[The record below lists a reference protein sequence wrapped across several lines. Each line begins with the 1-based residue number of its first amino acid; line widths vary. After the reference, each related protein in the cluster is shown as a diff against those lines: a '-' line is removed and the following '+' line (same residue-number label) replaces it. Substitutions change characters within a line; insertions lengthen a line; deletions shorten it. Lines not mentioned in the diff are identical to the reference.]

1 MAKAKKVPA
10 AQEVNVP
17 EVNEVTTPVQEDQYE
32 GPITHESAEPV
43 PEVETVPTPV
53 LDETSPEIIE
63 RRAKEKDLEASLLLI
78 KTDLKNL
85 RNEIKA
91 LLTGTKVKS
100 VRSSI
105 HKYVFISNGQD
116 PKDMKTSKG
125 KALSYQGRLLVELF
139 IKNAPEGTELSYSRD
154 EVLDIL
160 DKNYPC
166 AGDKMDNFSWYKS
179 QIFKPMGL
187 VK

>member
-1 MAKAKKVPA
+1 MAKAKKVPVE
-10 AQEVNVP
+10 QEVNVP
-17 EVNEVTTPVQEDQYE
+17 EVSTPVQEEQYE
-32 GPITHESAEPV
+32 GPITHESANPV
-43 PEVETVPTPV
+43 PEVETTPTVPA
-53 LDETSPEIIE
+53 LNETSPEIIE

-91 LLTGTKVKS
+91 LLTGTKVKAPRTS
-100 VRSSI
+100 A

-116 PKDMKTSKG
+116 PKDMKTAKG
-125 KALSYQGRLLVELF
+125 KALSYQGRLLIELF
-139 IKNAPEGTELSYSRD
+139 IKGAPEGTELSYSRD
-154 EVLDIL
+154 EVIDIL
-160 DKNYPC
+160 EKNYPC